1 MPSLFHIRKHLAAP
15 LAWLMVLAMLSP
27 LSPHLAEGVALC
39 IGEGGHVGV
48 EATGA
53 AHHESDSER
62 EAPLAPAREGT
73 GAPFAQSSP
82 DDSPGASLVSAD
94 APEAPSPDECS
105 DIPLRVVQP
114 GDACYQA
121 VQASGGPDV
130 PPLLV
135 SQVPRF
141 ARASDAPPSAPSDS
155 DARERRR
162 SPRAATPSSLLASS
176 TVVLLI

>member
-1 MPSLFHIRKHLAAP
+1 MPSLFYIRKRFAGP

-39 IGEGGHVGV
+39 IGESHVGV

-53 AHHESDSER
+53 AHHSDDGRATS
-62 EAPLAPAREGT
+62 LAPANAEGT
-73 GAPFAQSSP
+73 ASMLPGHT
-82 DDSPGASLVSAD
+82 PGALLAFTG
-94 APEAPSPDECS
+94 APEAPSPNECS
-105 DIPLRVVQP
+105 DIPLRLVKT

-121 VQASGGPDV
+121 VQASGEPDV

-135 SQVPRF
+135 SQTARF
-141 ARASDAPPSAPSDS
+141 TRAGPSAPND
-155 DARERRR
+155 DYGAHERRSLR
-162 SPRAATPSSLLASS
+162 ATPSSSPLANS